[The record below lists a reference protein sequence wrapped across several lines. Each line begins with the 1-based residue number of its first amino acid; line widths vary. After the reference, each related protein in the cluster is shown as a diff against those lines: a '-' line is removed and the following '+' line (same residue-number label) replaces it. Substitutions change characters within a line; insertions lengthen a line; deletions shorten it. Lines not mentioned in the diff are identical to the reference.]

1 MFSIGLTL
9 LRYLFIDID
18 ECSMSNGG
26 CQVDCD
32 NTVGG
37 FECDCPDWQMLGID
51 DSTCLVSAT
60 KF

>member
-1 MFSIGLTL
+1 
-9 LRYLFIDID
+9 
-18 ECSMSNGG
+18 MSNGG

-51 DSTCLVSAT
+51 DSTCFGKVVCFHPA
-60 KF
+60 